1 MRLSDVYFYK
11 NMTCDKE
18 QFNLQEMKESVELY
32 ETVIDNPSKIEFWDE
47 KVDAYFCNSQGY
59 TLRTMS
65 KHEENEKK
73 KLDYQ
78 NSALNKLS
86 VAVSKQP
93 NNG

>member
-1 MRLSDVYFYK
+1 MIAKYKELGSKEPYTEYADTDPMKNFIRMRLSDVYFYK

-59 TLRTMS
+59 TLR
-65 KHEENEKK
+65 
-73 KLDYQ
+73 Q
-78 NSALNKLS
+78 
-86 VAVSKQP
+86 
-93 NNG
+93 